1 MVRPKGR
8 LRRSSRA
15 IDARQRAHG
24 DLDGATVNGAAAG
37 AQQAAD
43 HRSSYIFGVEIF
55 TKFLHLVDFFHLVS
69 IRHLS
74 PSCTLRP
81 SKVVVP

>member
-43 HRSSYIFGVEIF
+43 HRSSYIFGVE
-55 TKFLHLVDFFHLVS
+55 FLRNSYISSTSS
-69 IRHLS
+69 ISFLYGI
-74 PSCTLRP
+74 
-81 SKVVVP
+81 